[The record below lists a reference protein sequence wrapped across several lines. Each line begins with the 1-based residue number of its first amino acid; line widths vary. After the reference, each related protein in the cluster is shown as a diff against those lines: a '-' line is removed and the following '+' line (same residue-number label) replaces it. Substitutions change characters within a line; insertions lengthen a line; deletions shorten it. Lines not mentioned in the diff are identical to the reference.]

1 MPEIAEPELWD
12 RYRVHDDQQARDR
25 LFLHYV
31 PWASSIARS
40 VHRRLR
46 VYNVDREDFVQ
57 NATIGLLEA
66 MARFDPAR
74 GIPFSAYA
82 KSRVRGAVFNG
93 LRAILGER
101 PAPSEESRFAARLK
115 DLLDAPSEGNV
126 FNDVVDS
133 ILGLGTGYLL
143 DEAASHMV
151 AREGGLEYARA
162 AELETRIASAVSIL
176 PDRLRMILQL
186 HYFQFVPF
194 QEIAARL
201 GVTKGRISQLH
212 KVALEK
218 LRGSLSDL

>member
-1 MPEIAEPELWD
+1 MQEIAEPELWT
-12 RYRVHDDQQARDR
+12 RYRVHDDDRARDR

-31 PWASSIARS
+31 PWASAIAKS

-66 MARFDPAR
+66 MARFDPTR

-82 KSRVRGAVFNG
+82 KPRVRGAVFNG

-101 PAPSEESRFAARLK
+101 LAPSDESRFAERLN
-115 DLLDAPSEGNV
+115 DLHDAPSEGSA
-126 FNDVVDS
+126 FNDVIDS

-143 DEAASHMV
+143 DEAASHML
-151 AREGGLEYARA
+151 AREGGLEYART
-162 AELETRIASAVSIL
+162 AELEERIASAVSML
-176 PDRLRMILQL
+176 PDRLKMILQL

-194 QEIAARL
+194 QEIAARM
-201 GVTKGRISQLH
+201 GVTKGRVSQLH
-212 KVALEK
+212 KAALGK
-218 LRGSLSDL
+218 LRDALSDL